1 MSGGKYSISVLVT
14 SLMYMVIISLH
25 VYVIDAAMWLLTEF
39 EKCHANNARHSQR
52 KVYVTQI
59 DIIESLKLS
68 FTYSHH
74 MSGLEQESWA
84 RGPEY
89 AVIDS

>member
-1 MSGGKYSISVLVT
+1 MQPCDF
-14 SLMYMVIISLH
+14 SLNLKI
-25 VYVIDAAMWLLTEF
+25 AMQIMPCILRE
-39 EKCHANNARHSQR
+39 

-68 FTYSHH
+68 FSYSHH
-74 MSGLEQESWA
+74 MSRLEQESWA

-89 AVIDS
+89 AVIVDQIDSYRS